1 MWYIFMY
8 YVFNIC
14 LIRYDFKIYDIY
26 ILLICINLFNCLN
39 KWKFEMWKNFF
50 RFKLFNLLYIF
61 RVLILNDIKEI

>member
-26 ILLICINLFNCLN
+26 ILLICINLFNCLY
-39 KWKFEMWKNFF
+39 KWKFEMWKKNF
-50 RFKLFNLLYIF
+50 LVLNYLIYYIF
-61 RVLILNDIKEI
+61 LGYWY